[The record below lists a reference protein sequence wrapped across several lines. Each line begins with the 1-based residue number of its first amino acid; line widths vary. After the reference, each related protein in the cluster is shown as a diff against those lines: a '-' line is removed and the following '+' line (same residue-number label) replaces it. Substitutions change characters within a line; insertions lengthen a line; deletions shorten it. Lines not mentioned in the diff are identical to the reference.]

1 MASCL
6 ATCRMNTKQS
16 KQGKNTRNWKSC
28 RQSWKRADF
37 MDFVLW
43 SMWRCGFEK
52 KTLETLARCKCVAWM
67 DRYANECTV
76 MGGKANECDY
86 SVGSAGHSNVRAAMK
101 RNPRSALATTK
112 TKPRNNCWNL
122 LNRETKKPKN
132 KNTQEIQI
140 WNLEAFSTRST
151 PGFCT
156 CHAANRIWTKSQPEE
171 RNKKQ
176 FLYISFVFAKNT
188 KIKKSN

>member
-67 DRYANECTV
+67 DRYANEC
-76 MGGKANECDY
+76 DY

-122 LNRETKKPKN
+122 LNRKTKTLKKSKSEILKPSALDPLQASAPVTQPTAFEQKVSPKSGTKN
-132 KNTQEIQI
+132 NFFI
-140 WNLEAFSTRST
+140 
-151 PGFCT
+151 
-156 CHAANRIWTKSQPEE
+156 
-171 RNKKQ
+171 
-176 FLYISFVFAKNT
+176 FLCQKHINQ
-188 KIKKSN
+188 KIKLNLRILEILRLT

>member
-1 MASCL
+1 
-6 ATCRMNTKQS
+6 
-16 KQGKNTRNWKSC
+16 
-28 RQSWKRADF
+28 
-37 MDFVLW
+37 MDFFLW

-112 TKPRNNCWNL
+112 TKPRNNCWN
-122 LNRETKKPKN
+122 RKTKTLKKSKSEILKPSALDPLQASAPVTQPNAFEQKVSPKSGTKN
-132 KNTQEIQI
+132 NDFCVCQKHKNQ
-140 WNLEAFSTRST
+140 
-151 PGFCT
+151 
-156 CHAANRIWTKSQPEE
+156 
-171 RNKKQ
+171 
-176 FLYISFVFAKNT
+176 
-188 KIKKSN
+188 KIKLNLRILEILRLT